1 MNINIPDN
9 LAPQAQELVR
19 RLLDTRRQEVEA
31 LSGLTDE
38 QLFGSPMKEVEPAIW
53 EMGHVGWFQE
63 YWILRN
69 LDQMPSV
76 STFADNLYDSTI
88 IRNNVR
94 WDLTYP
100 SRQKI
105 HDYITEV
112 LQLSIQR
119 MAGREL
125 SEKEVYFYRLVIDHE
140 DWHFETMMY
149 IRHTL
154 GYAYP
159 PISVVR
165 QMAPEIDEHFELHDV
180 EIPGGTFMLGAT
192 PDHPSFVLDCEKWA
206 HPVEVAPFRISNTPV
221 TTAHYQ
227 AFVEA
232 GGYQAREYWSDE
244 GWEWRQKAEAEHP
257 VYWEREADG
266 SWTRRAFDQ
275 IVELK
280 PYHPMM
286 HVNFHEANAYCAWA
300 GRRLPTEAEWE
311 MAASA
316 EPTADGRG
324 ITTTKRL
331 YPWGND
337 FPTENHVNMNARAG
351 GPIDVRA
358 LPASDSA
365 FGCRQMIGNIWEWT
379 ADNLNPYPGF
389 EIDPYEEYS
398 EPSFGDKEKRVLR
411 GGSWVTPSRVIRNT
425 WRNFYDAHRNNLFVG
440 FRTCAL

>member
-9 LAPQAQELVR
+9 LTPQAQELVR
-19 RLLDTRRQEVEA
+19 RLLDTRRQEVEG

-38 QLFGSPMKEVEPAIW
+38 QLFGRPMKEVEPAIW

-76 STFADNLYDSTI
+76 SAFADNLYDSTI

-154 GYAYP
+154 GYTYP

-165 QMAPEIDEHFELHDV
+165 EMPPEIDEHFELHDV

-192 PDHPSFVLDCEKWA
+192 PDNPSFVLDCEKWA
-206 HPVEVAPFRISNTPV
+206 HPVEVAPFR
-221 TTAHYQ
+221 H
-227 AFVEA
+227 
-232 GGYQAREYWSDE
+232 ARHHRPLSSLCRS
-244 GWEWRQKAEAEHP
+244 GRLSGTGIL
-257 VYWEREADG
+257 ER
-266 SWTRRAFDQ
+266 
-275 IVELK
+275 
-280 PYHPMM
+280 
-286 HVNFHEANAYCAWA
+286 
-300 GRRLPTEAEWE
+300 
-311 MAASA
+311 
-316 EPTADGRG
+316 
-324 ITTTKRL
+324 
-331 YPWGND
+331 
-337 FPTENHVNMNARAG
+337 
-351 GPIDVRA
+351 
-358 LPASDSA
+358 
-365 FGCRQMIGNIWEWT
+365 
-379 ADNLNPYPGF
+379 
-389 EIDPYEEYS
+389 
-398 EPSFGDKEKRVLR
+398 
-411 GGSWVTPSRVIRNT
+411 
-425 WRNFYDAHRNNLFVG
+425 
-440 FRTCAL
+440 